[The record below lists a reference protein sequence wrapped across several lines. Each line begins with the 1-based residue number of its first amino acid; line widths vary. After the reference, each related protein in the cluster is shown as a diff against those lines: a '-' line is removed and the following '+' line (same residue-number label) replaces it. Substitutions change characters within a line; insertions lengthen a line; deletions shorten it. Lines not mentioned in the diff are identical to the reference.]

1 MIRLTEIGDLVCP
14 PETPIREALARI
26 NKTVH
31 LFQLVRDDAGRLLG
45 TVTDGDVRRGILSGV
60 TLDDPIRACMKE
72 DPLVGRVGADAEN
85 RRSLGSVGSSRAFL
99 PLVDA
104 DGILREALVSAK
116 EPDRIS
122 TALVMAG
129 GPGARLGERT
139 RLTPKPLLDVG
150 GRPILEHVLSGLEA
164 CGVGEVFISVHYLA
178 EQIKRFVEDRE
189 NLATIHLID
198 EDKPYGT
205 AGALSCLPAPLK
217 QPVLIVNGDVITR
230 TDYSALS
237 IFHERHGH
245 DATIAVARHDINV
258 PFGVVHHSDDGL
270 FSSIEEKPRVSHF
283 VAAGIYYLS
292 PEFCALVPKKQS
304 MDMPELLN
312 LGHSIGLRMGLFPIH
327 EYWVD
332 IGRPEDLE
340 TAIIDHGPDS

>member
-1 MIRLTEIGDLVCP
+1 MIRLTDFSSYVCG
-14 PETPIREALARI
+14 PELEIREVMSRMNAAA
-26 NKTVH
+26 H
-31 LFQLVRDDAGRLLG
+31 QFQTIVDGNGKLLG
-45 TVTDGDVRRGILSGV
+45 TVTDGDIRRAILRGV
-60 TLDDPIRACMKE
+60 TLEEAVAKCMHT
-72 DPLVGRVGADAEN
+72 DFITGRIGDE
-85 RRSLGSVGSSRAFL
+85 LGNLTLLRTNDINFL
-99 PLVDA
+99 PLLDA

-139 RLTPKPLLDVG
+139 RLTPKPLLAVG

-230 TDYSALS
+230 TDYGALS

-258 PFGVVHHSDDGL
+258 PFGVVHHCDDGL